1 MSSFVISFDTNE
13 GDLFWKA
20 TDLLDSIGAARLLP
34 ALWTLSADLGALE
47 IRNALKE
54 LLGADD
60 GIAILEI
67 HAAGSWACENAEAEG
82 LEWLREA
89 VGA

>member
-1 MSSFVISFDTNE
+1 MSTFAISFDTDE
-13 GDLFWKA
+13 GNLFWKA
-20 TDLLDSIGAARLLP
+20 NDLLESIGAARLLP
-34 ALWTLSADLGALE
+34 ALWTLAADLTALE

-67 HAAGSWACENAEAEG
+67 NARGSWACENAEREG